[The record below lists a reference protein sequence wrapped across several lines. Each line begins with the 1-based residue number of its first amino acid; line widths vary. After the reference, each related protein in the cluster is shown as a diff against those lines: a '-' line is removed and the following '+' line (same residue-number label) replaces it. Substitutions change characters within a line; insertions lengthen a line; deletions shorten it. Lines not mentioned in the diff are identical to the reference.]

1 MKFSKKKNSPIYTPN
16 TDSDPMDRFSA
27 IQDIENQYIKFY
39 YSEKKLKYIILYN
52 DPFHSFKSDYAIN
65 AILIPETYNRAEK
78 IKNSEFI
85 IKKNTKSY
93 LDLKEARVKE
103 QFLGGE
109 VIESNFKI
117 TEGTKEYHFFRGWIS
132 KDNLIPLNELENQI
146 SNMS

>member
-1 MKFSKKKNSPIYTPN
+1 MAGISVCSNLTVDDIMKFSKKKNSPIYTPN

-78 IKNSEFI
+78 IKNSV
-85 IKKNTKSY
+85 
-93 LDLKEARVKE
+93 LKEIVWWVHFVLGWLRVKVLL
-103 QFLGGE
+103 QQKL
-109 VIESNFKI
+109 
-117 TEGTKEYHFFRGWIS
+117 WQ
-132 KDNLIPLNELENQI
+132 L
-146 SNMS
+146 